1 MPLRASSQGGV
12 EIGDG
17 LAAKFPFVDD
27 LAAQIDKARNI
38 VAAGK
43 KDE

>member
-1 MPLRASSQGGV
+1 MPLRAAGQGGV

-17 LAAKFPFVDD
+17 LAAEFPFVDD
-27 LAAQIDKARNI
+27 LAVQIDKARNI

-43 KDE
+43 EDE